1 MKLRDLSFIGMVALV
16 IGGLQTLSFVNK
28 PPSMPKDIH
37 HTIAGRNARAHCL
50 FCHQPE
56 ALLELE
62 QANRH
67 PRKWRDARSDC
78 LLCHIPASG
87 AKWKA
92 EQGIALI
99 LHGVLE
105 RQKYSPRIY
114 GKLEKE

>member
-1 MKLRDLSFIGMVALV
+1 MKLRDLSFIGMAALV
-16 IGGLQTLSFVNK
+16 IAGLQTLSFVNK

-37 HTIAGRNARAHCL
+37 HTTAGRNARAHCL
-50 FCHQPE
+50 FCHRPE
-56 ALLELE
+56 ALLALE

-67 PRKWRDARSDC
+67 PQKWRDARSDC

-92 EQGIALI
+92 EPGIALI
-99 LHGVLE
+99 PHDVLE